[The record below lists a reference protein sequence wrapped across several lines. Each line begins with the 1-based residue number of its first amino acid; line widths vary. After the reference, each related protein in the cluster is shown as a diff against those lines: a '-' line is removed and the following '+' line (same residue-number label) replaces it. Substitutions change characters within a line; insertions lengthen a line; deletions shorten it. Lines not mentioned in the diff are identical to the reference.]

1 MARYLD
7 PKNDLP
13 FKRIFGEHPEL
24 LKSFLNALMPLEKHQ
39 QIESLEYLSS
49 EQVPEN
55 PAKKNSIVDVR
66 CKDNLGRQFIVEM
79 QMLWSNIFSDR
90 MVFNAS
96 KAYVRQLE
104 RHQYYDLLQPVYA
117 LAILNEA
124 FDKKT
129 PEFYHH
135 YRIVNYRNTEEVIK
149 GLEFVLV
156 ELPKFRA
163 EQWADRREAALWL
176 RFLNEVEEH
185 KSTVPEELK
194 EDACIRQALDMCEE
208 GAFSE
213 TELAAYEKYWDII
226 RTEGGIIATSRA
238 EGRAEGEAKGRA
250 EGKAEGR
257 AEGEAK
263 GRAESLTGI
272 VRNCGR
278 NGFSMEQIQA
288 ITGLDREKIAE
299 ILRTNEA
306 QSTH

>member
-1 MARYLD
+1 
-7 PKNDLP
+7 
-13 FKRIFGEHPEL
+13 
-24 LKSFLNALMPLEKHQ
+24 
-39 QIESLEYLSS
+39 
-49 EQVPEN
+49 
-55 PAKKNSIVDVR
+55 
-66 CKDNLGRQFIVEM
+66 
-79 QMLWSNIFSDR
+79 
-90 MVFNAS
+90 
-96 KAYVRQLE
+96 
-104 RHQYYDLLQPVYA
+104 
-117 LAILNEA
+117 
-124 FDKKT
+124 
-129 PEFYHH
+129 
-135 YRIVNYRNTEEVIK
+135 VNYRNTEEVIK

-238 EGRAEGEAKGRA
+238 EG
-250 EGKAEGR
+250 
-257 AEGEAK
+257 EAK

-299 ILRTNEA
+299 ILRTNEE